1 MIKKYLNTNLLK
13 HFYVVLFFIIVSILF
28 FSPILEGKK
37 ILQPDIVKYTAM
49 SKELNDFRTDND
61 EETYWI
67 NNAFSGMPTFQ
78 LGAKYPHNYIKKLD
92 LSLRFLPRPADY
104 IFLYLICFYILCL
117 SLKVEYRLAVLGSLA
132 FAFSTYLIII
142 IGVGHNAK
150 AHAIG
155 YMPLVIAGIITVF
168 KRKYFLGFILSTIA
182 LGLQFSANHFQ
193 MTYYLMFMVIILG
206 LYYLID
212 HYKRNELRSF
222 TKSILILF
230 GALFLS
236 ISMNASVLMSTYEY
250 SKESQRGK
258 SELTINPDGN
268 EKEDITSGLTK
279 EYITQFSYGK
289 FEALNLFIPRIMGGA
304 STEKLDRNSSLYKA
318 LKDNGVDI
326 KESNEFIKTSP
337 TYWGDQPNVAAPAY
351 LGVTVFFLFVFSI
364 FLTQGREKKWI
375 LTAIFISLLLSFGKN
390 LEFLTDFFIDY
401 FPYYNKFRAVTSIQV
416 IIELCVPLLAVIGL
430 HRFFKNDGENHLKYL
445 YYTLISLIVLL
456 LFLYFFK
463 DYLNFS
469 GSIDT
474 ELINGSWGSLFE
486 KLLDPLINDRKDMYT
501 NDLLRTLIYISIVFG
516 ILFLYLK
523 KRITKNI
530 SIISIGLIIMIDLIS
545 FSKNYVN
552 HENFVEASSVEQP
565 FENVYVYNELEKDKS
580 DFRVYDIRNTE
591 EAYYFSKSV
600 DGYSAVKLKS
610 YDDILNFYFLFDRDN
625 SNVLS
630 MLNTK
635 YIIVNEDKFILNP
648 SNSGSAWFIKTLEK
662 VPSRNEEILALETLD
677 FRNKVISKDLE
688 PKNYVLDDSS
698 SVELLD
704 KSSNYLKYK
713 INNNNDGFVVFSEI
727 FYPYGWISTIDGV
740 EIPHHRV
747 NYILRGMEVPKGEH
761 IIEFRFDPQVVKT
774 SSKISLAGTS
784 IFVLL
789 IVLFGYLKFRKV

>member
-1 MIKKYLNTNLLK
+1 MKKSTKINIVK
-13 HFYVVLFFIIVSILF
+13 HLSVIILFIVTSLLF
-28 FSPILEGKK
+28 FSPILEEKK
-37 ILQPDIVKYTAM
+37 ILQPDIVNYTAM
-49 SKELNDFRTDND
+49 SKELIDFRIDNG

-78 LGAKYPHNYIKKLD
+78 LGAKFPHNYIKKLD

-104 IFLYLICFYILCL
+104 IFLYLLCFYILCL

-206 LYYLID
+206 SYYLID

-258 SELTINPDGN
+258 SELTINPDGK
-268 EKEDITSGLTK
+268 EKDDITSGLSK
-279 EYITQFSYGK
+279 EYITQYSYGK
-289 FEALNLFIPRIMGGA
+289 FEILNLFIPRIMGGA
-304 STEKLDRNSSLYKA
+304 STEKLDRNSSFYKA
-318 LKDNGVDI
+318 LKDSEYA
-326 KESNEFIKTSP
+326 KYSNEIIKNSP
-337 TYWGDQPNVAAPAY
+337 TYWGNQPGVAAPAY
-351 LGVTVFFLFVFSI
+351 LGITVFFLFVFSI
-364 FLTQGREKKWI
+364 FLTHGREKKWI
-375 LTAIFISLLLSFGKN
+375 LTAIFISLLLSFGEN

-401 FPYYNKFRAVTSIQV
+401 FPYYDKFRAVTSIQV
-416 IIELCVPLLAVIGL
+416 IVELCVPLLAVIGL

-445 YYTLISLIVLL
+445 YYTIISFIVLL
-456 LFLYFFK
+456 LLLYFGK
-463 DYLNFS
+463 EYLNFS
-469 GSIDT
+469 GLGDK
-474 ELINGSWGSLFE
+474 G
-486 KLLDPLINDRKDMYT
+486 LDKGFLSALVIDRKEMYDS
-501 NDLLRTLIYISIVFG
+501 DLFRTLIYISVVFG

-523 KRITKNI
+523 KIIKKNI
-530 SIISIGLIIMIDLIS
+530 TIISIGLIIMIDLIS

-552 HENFVEASSVEQP
+552 DENFVEAARVEQP
-565 FENVYVYNELEKDKS
+565 FDNDYIYNELEKDKS
-580 DFRVYDIRNTE
+580 DYRVFDKRNQVV
-591 EAYYFSKSV
+591 ASYFSKSV
-600 DGYSAVKLKS
+600 YGYSAVKLKS
-610 YDDILNFYFLFDRDN
+610 YDDLLNFYFLTNRDN

-635 YIIVNEDKFILNP
+635 YIIGNEFEFNTLT
-648 SNSGSAWFIKTLEK
+648 SGSAWFIKTLEK
-662 VPSRNEEILALETLD
+662 VPNRNEEILALETLD
-677 FRNKVISKDLE
+677 FRNKAISKDLE
-688 PKNYVLDDSS
+688 PKNYILDNSS
-698 SVELLD
+698 SVELLE
-704 KSSNYLKYK
+704 KSSNHLKYK
-713 INNNNDGFVVFSEI
+713 TNNNNDGFVVFSEI
-727 FYPYGWISTIDGV
+727 FYPYGWVSTIDGM
-740 EIPHHRV
+740 ETPHHRV
-747 NYILRGMEVPKGEH
+747 NYILRGIQVPNGEH

-774 SSKISLAGTS
+774 SSKISLASTS
-784 IFVLL
+784 IFILL

>member
-206 LYYLID
+206 SYYLID

-222 TKSILILF
+222 TKSILILL

-258 SELTINPDGN
+258 SELTINPNGK
-268 EKEDITSGLTK
+268 EKDNITSGLSK
-279 EYITQFSYGK
+279 EYITQYSYGK
-289 FEALNLFIPRIMGGA
+289 FEILNLFIPRIMGGA
-304 STEKLDRNSSLYKA
+304 STEKLDRDSSFYKA
-318 LKDNGVDI
+318 LKDSEYA
-326 KESNEFIKTSP
+326 KYSNEIIKNSP
-337 TYWGDQPNVAAPAY
+337 TYWGNQPGVAAPAY
-351 LGVTVFFLFVFSI
+351 LGITVFFLFVFSI
-364 FLTQGREKKWI
+364 FLTHGREKKWI

-401 FPYYNKFRAVTSIQV
+401 FPYYDKFRAVTSIQV

-445 YYTLISLIVLL
+445 YYTIISFIVLL
-456 LFLYFFK
+456 LLLYFGK
-463 DYLNFS
+463 EYLNFS
-469 GSIDT
+469 GLGDK
-474 ELINGSWGSLFE
+474 G
-486 KLLDPLINDRKDMYT
+486 LDKGFLSALVIDRKEMYDS
-501 NDLLRTLIYISIVFG
+501 DLFRTLIYISVVFG

-523 KRITKNI
+523 KIIKKNI
-530 SIISIGLIIMIDLIS
+530 TIISIGLIIMIDLIS

-552 HENFVEASSVEQP
+552 DENFVEAARVEQP
-565 FENVYVYNELEKDKS
+565 FDNDYIYNELEKDKS
-580 DFRVYDIRNTE
+580 DYRVFDKRNQVV
-591 EAYYFSKSV
+591 ASYFSKSV
-600 DGYSAVKLKS
+600 YGYSAVKLKS
-610 YDDILNFYFLFDRDN
+610 YDDVLNFYFLTNRDN

-635 YIIVNEDKFILNP
+635 YIIGNEFEFNTLT
-648 SNSGSAWFIKTLEK
+648 SGSAWFIKTLEK
-662 VPSRNEEILALETLD
+662 VPNRNEEILALETLD
-677 FRNKVISKDLE
+677 FRNKAISKDLE
-688 PKNYVLDDSS
+688 PKNYILDNSS
-698 SVELLD
+698 SVELLE
-704 KSSNYLKYK
+704 KSSNHLKYK

-727 FYPYGWISTIDGV
+727 FYPYGWVSTIDGM
-740 EIPHHRV
+740 ETPHHRV
-747 NYILRGMEVPKGEH
+747 NYILRGMEVPNGEH

-774 SSKISLAGTS
+774 SSKISLASTS
-784 IFVLL
+784 IFILL

>member
-1 MIKKYLNTNLLK
+1 MKKSTKINIVK
-13 HFYVVLFFIIVSILF
+13 HLSVIILFIVTSLLF
-28 FSPILEGKK
+28 FSPILEEKK
-37 ILQPDIVKYTAM
+37 ILQPDIVNYTAM
-49 SKELNDFRTDND
+49 SKELNDFRIDNG

-78 LGAKYPHNYIKKLD
+78 LGAKFPHNYIKKLD

-104 IFLYLICFYILCL
+104 IFLYLLCFYILCL

-206 LYYLID
+206 SYYLID

-222 TKSILILF
+222 TKSILILL

-258 SELTINPDGN
+258 SELTINPDGK
-268 EKEDITSGLTK
+268 EKDNITSGLSK
-279 EYITQFSYGK
+279 EYITQYSYGK
-289 FEALNLFIPRIMGGA
+289 FEILNLFIPRIMGGA
-304 STEKLDRNSSLYKA
+304 STEKLDRDSSFYKA
-318 LKDNGVDI
+318 LKDSEYA
-326 KESNEFIKTSP
+326 KYSNEIIKNSP
-337 TYWGDQPNVAAPAY
+337 TYWGNQPGVAAPAY
-351 LGVTVFFLFVFSI
+351 LGITVFFLFVFSI
-364 FLTQGREKKWI
+364 FLTHGREKKWI

-401 FPYYNKFRAVTSIQV
+401 FPYYDKFRAVTSIQV
-416 IIELCVPLLAVIGL
+416 IVELCVPLLAVIGL

-445 YYTLISLIVLL
+445 YYTIISFIVLL
-456 LFLYFFK
+456 LLLYFGK
-463 DYLNFS
+463 EYLNFS
-469 GSIDT
+469 GLGDK
-474 ELINGSWGSLFE
+474 G
-486 KLLDPLINDRKDMYT
+486 LDKDFLSALVIDRKEMYDS
-501 NDLLRTLIYISIVFG
+501 DLFRTLIYISVVFG

-523 KRITKNI
+523 KIIKKNI
-530 SIISIGLIIMIDLIS
+530 TIISIGLIIMIDLIS

-552 HENFVEASSVEQP
+552 DENFVEAARVEQP
-565 FENVYVYNELEKDKS
+565 FDNDYIYNELEKDKS
-580 DFRVYDIRNTE
+580 DYRVFDKRNQVV
-591 EAYYFSKSV
+591 ASYFSKSV
-600 DGYSAVKLKS
+600 YGYSAVKLKS
-610 YDDILNFYFLFDRDN
+610 YDDVLNFYFLTNRDN

-635 YIIVNEDKFILNP
+635 YIIGNEFEFNTLT
-648 SNSGSAWFIKTLEK
+648 SGSAWFIKTLEK
-662 VPSRNEEILALETLD
+662 VPNRNEEILALETLD
-677 FRNKVISKDLE
+677 FRNKAISKDLE
-688 PKNYVLDDSS
+688 PKNYILDNSS
-698 SVELLD
+698 SVELLE
-704 KSSNYLKYK
+704 KSSNHLKYK

-727 FYPYGWISTIDGV
+727 FYPYGWVSTIDGM
-740 EIPHHRV
+740 ETPHHRV
-747 NYILRGMEVPKGEH
+747 NYILRGMEVPNGEH

-774 SSKISLAGTS
+774 SSKISLASTS
-784 IFVLL
+784 IFILL

>member
-1 MIKKYLNTNLLK
+1 MKKSTKINIVK
-13 HFYVVLFFIIVSILF
+13 HLSVIILFIVTSLLF
-28 FSPILEGKK
+28 FSPVIKGKK
-37 ILQPDIVKYTAM
+37 IFQQDIMLYDGMA
-49 SKELNDFRTDND
+49 KELRDFREKNG

-78 LGAKYPHNYIKKLD
+78 LGAKFPHNYIKKLD

-104 IFLYLICFYILCL
+104 IFLYLLCFYILCL

-222 TKSILILF
+222 IKSILILF

-258 SELTINPDGN
+258 SELTINPDGK
-268 EKEDITSGLTK
+268 EKDNITSGLSK
-279 EYITQFSYGK
+279 EYITQYSYGK
-289 FEALNLFIPRIMGGA
+289 FEILNLFIPRIMGGA
-304 STEKLDRNSSLYKA
+304 STEKLDRNSSFYKA
-318 LKDNGVDI
+318 LKDSEYA
-326 KESNEFIKTSP
+326 KYSNEIIKNSP
-337 TYWGDQPNVAAPAY
+337 TYWGNQPGVAAPAY
-351 LGVTVFFLFVFSI
+351 LGITVFFLFVFSI
-364 FLTQGREKKWI
+364 FLTHGREKKWI

-401 FPYYNKFRAVTSIQV
+401 FPYYDKFRAVTSIQV
-416 IIELCVPLLAVIGL
+416 IVELCVPLLAIIGL

-445 YYTLISLIVLL
+445 YYTIISFIVLL
-456 LFLYFFK
+456 LLLYFGK
-463 DYLNFS
+463 EYLNFS
-469 GSIDT
+469 GLGDK
-474 ELINGSWGSLFE
+474 G
-486 KLLDPLINDRKDMYT
+486 LDEVFLSALVIDRKEMYDS
-501 NDLLRTLIYISIVFG
+501 DLFRTLIYISVVFG

-523 KRITKNI
+523 KIIKKNI
-530 SIISIGLIIMIDLIS
+530 TIISIGLIIMIDLIS

-552 HENFVEASSVEQP
+552 DENFVEAARVEQP
-565 FENVYVYNELEKDKS
+565 FDNDYIYNELEKDKS
-580 DFRVYDIRNTE
+580 DYRVFDKRNQVV
-591 EAYYFSKSV
+591 ASYFSKSV
-600 DGYSAVKLKS
+600 YGYSAVKLKS
-610 YDDILNFYFLFDRDN
+610 YDDVLNFYFLTNRDN

-635 YIIVNEDKFILNP
+635 YIIGNEFEFNTLT
-648 SNSGSAWFIKTLEK
+648 SGSAWFIKTLEK
-662 VPSRNEEILALETLD
+662 VPNRNEEILALETLD
-677 FRNKVISKDLE
+677 FRNKAISKDLE
-688 PKNYVLDDSS
+688 PKNYILDNSS
-698 SVELLD
+698 YVELLE
-704 KSSNYLKYK
+704 KSSNHVKYK

-727 FYPYGWISTIDGV
+727 FYPYGWVSTIDGM
-740 EIPHHRV
+740 ETPHHRV
-747 NYILRGMEVPKGEH
+747 NYILRGMQVPNGEH

-774 SSKISLAGTS
+774 SSKISLASTS
-784 IFVLL
+784 IFILL

>member
-1 MIKKYLNTNLLK
+1 MKKSTKINIVK
-13 HFYVVLFFIIVSILF
+13 HLSVIILFIVTSLLF
-28 FSPILEGKK
+28 FSPILEEKK
-37 ILQPDIVKYTAM
+37 ILQPDIVNYTAM
-49 SKELNDFRTDND
+49 SKELIDFRIDNG

-78 LGAKYPHNYIKKLD
+78 LGAKFPHNYIKKLD

-104 IFLYLICFYILCL
+104 IFLYLLCFYILCL

-206 LYYLID
+206 SYYLID

-222 TKSILILF
+222 TKSILILL

-258 SELTINPDGN
+258 SELTINPNGK
-268 EKEDITSGLTK
+268 EKDNITSGLSK
-279 EYITQFSYGK
+279 EYITQYSYGK
-289 FEALNLFIPRIMGGA
+289 FEILNLFIPRIMGGA
-304 STEKLDRNSSLYKA
+304 STEKLDRDSSFYKA
-318 LKDNGVDI
+318 LKDSEYA
-326 KESNEFIKTSP
+326 KYSNEIIKNSP
-337 TYWGDQPNVAAPAY
+337 TYWGNQPGVAAPAY
-351 LGVTVFFLFVFSI
+351 LGITVFFLFVFSI
-364 FLTQGREKKWI
+364 FLTQGREKKLI
-375 LTAIFISLLLSFGKN
+375 LTAIFISLLLSFGRN

-445 YYTLISLIVLL
+445 YYTLISFIVLL
-456 LFLYFFK
+456 FLLYFGK

-469 GSIDT
+469 GLGDT
-474 ELINGSWGSLFE
+474 A
-486 KLLDPLINDRKDMYT
+486 LDEDFLSALVIDRKEMYDS
-501 NDLLRTLIYISIVFG
+501 DLFRTLIYISIVFG

-552 HENFVEASSVEQP
+552 DENFVESARVEQP
-565 FENVYVYNELEKDKS
+565 FDNDYIYNELEKDKS
-580 DFRVYDIRNTE
+580 DYRVFDKRNQVV
-591 EAYYFSKSV
+591 ASYFSKSV
-600 DGYSAVKLKS
+600 YGYSAVKLKS
-610 YDDILNFYFLFDRDN
+610 YDDVVNFYFLTNRDN
-625 SNVLS
+625 SNVLR

-635 YIIVNEDKFILNP
+635 YIIGNEFEFEPL
-648 SNSGSAWFIKTLEK
+648 SSGSAWFIKTLENI
-662 VPSRNEEILALETLD
+662 PNRNEEILALETLD
-677 FRNKVISKDLE
+677 FRNKAISKDLE
-688 PKNYVLDDSS
+688 PKNYILDNSS
-698 SVELLD
+698 SVELLE
-704 KSSNYLKYK
+704 KSSNHLKYK

-727 FYPYGWISTIDGV
+727 FYPYGWVSTIDGM
-740 EIPHHRV
+740 ETPHHRV
-747 NYILRGMEVPKGEH
+747 NYILRGMEVPNGEH

-774 SSKISLAGTS
+774 SSKISLASTS
-784 IFVLL
+784 IFILL

>member
-1 MIKKYLNTNLLK
+1 MKKSTKINIVK
-13 HFYVVLFFIIVSILF
+13 HLSVIILFIVTSLLF
-28 FSPILEGKK
+28 FSPILEEKK
-37 ILQPDIVKYTAM
+37 ILQPDIVNYTAM
-49 SKELNDFRTDND
+49 SKELNDFRIDNG

-78 LGAKYPHNYIKKLD
+78 LGAKFPHNYIKKLD

-104 IFLYLICFYILCL
+104 IFLYLLCFYILCL

-206 LYYLID
+206 SYYLID

-222 TKSILILF
+222 TKSILILL

-258 SELTINPDGN
+258 SELTINPDGK
-268 EKEDITSGLTK
+268 EKDNITSGLSK
-279 EYITQFSYGK
+279 EYITQYSYGK
-289 FEALNLFIPRIMGGA
+289 FEILNLFIPRIMGGA
-304 STEKLDRNSSLYKA
+304 STEKLDRNSSFYKA
-318 LKDNGVDI
+318 LKDSEYA
-326 KESNEFIKTSP
+326 KYSNEIIKNSP
-337 TYWGDQPNVAAPAY
+337 TYWGNQPGVAAPAY
-351 LGVTVFFLFVFSI
+351 LGITVFFLFVFSI
-364 FLTQGREKKWI
+364 FLTHGREKKWI

-401 FPYYNKFRAVTSIQV
+401 FPYYDKFRAVTSIQV
-416 IIELCVPLLAVIGL
+416 IVELCVPLLAVIGL
-430 HRFFKNDGENHLKYL
+430 HRFFKNDEENHLKYL
-445 YYTLISLIVLL
+445 YYTIISFIVLL
-456 LFLYFFK
+456 LLLYFGK
-463 DYLNFS
+463 EYLNFS
-469 GSIDT
+469 GLGDK
-474 ELINGSWGSLFE
+474 G
-486 KLLDPLINDRKDMYT
+486 LDKGFLSALVIDRKEMYDS
-501 NDLLRTLIYISIVFG
+501 DLFRTLIYISVVFG

-523 KRITKNI
+523 KIIKKNI
-530 SIISIGLIIMIDLIS
+530 TIISIGLIIMIDLIS

-552 HENFVEASSVEQP
+552 DENFVEAARVEQP
-565 FENVYVYNELEKDKS
+565 FDNDYIYNELEKDKS
-580 DFRVYDIRNTE
+580 DYRVFDKRNQVV
-591 EAYYFSKSV
+591 ASYFSKSV
-600 DGYSAVKLKS
+600 YGYSAVKLKS
-610 YDDILNFYFLFDRDN
+610 YDDVLNFYFLTNRDN

-635 YIIVNEDKFILNP
+635 YIIGNEFEFNTLT
-648 SNSGSAWFIKTLEK
+648 SGSAWFIKTLEK
-662 VPSRNEEILALETLD
+662 VPNRNEEILALETLD
-677 FRNKVISKDLE
+677 FRNKAISKDLE
-688 PKNYVLDDSS
+688 PKNYILDNSS
-698 SVELLD
+698 SVELLE

-727 FYPYGWISTIDGV
+727 FYPYGWVSTIDGM
-740 EIPHHRV
+740 ETPHHRV
-747 NYILRGMEVPKGEH
+747 NYILRGMEVPNGEH

-774 SSKISLAGTS
+774 SSKISLASTS
-784 IFVLL
+784 IFILL

>member
-1 MIKKYLNTNLLK
+1 MKKSTKINIVK
-13 HFYVVLFFIIVSILF
+13 HLSVIILFIVTSLLF
-28 FSPILEGKK
+28 FSPILEEKK
-37 ILQPDIVKYTAM
+37 ILQPDIVNYTAM
-49 SKELNDFRTDND
+49 SKELNDFRIDNG

-78 LGAKYPHNYIKKLD
+78 LGAKFPHNYIKKLD

-104 IFLYLICFYILCL
+104 IFLYLLCFYILCL

-206 LYYLID
+206 SYYLLD

-222 TKSILILF
+222 TKSILILL

-258 SELTINPDGN
+258 SELTINPDGK
-268 EKEDITSGLTK
+268 EKDNITSGLSK
-279 EYITQFSYGK
+279 EYITQYSYGK
-289 FEALNLFIPRIMGGA
+289 FEILNLFIPRIMGGA
-304 STEKLDRNSSLYKA
+304 STEKLDRDSSFYKA
-318 LKDNGVDI
+318 LKDSEYA
-326 KESNEFIKTSP
+326 KYSNEIIKNSP
-337 TYWGDQPNVAAPAY
+337 TYWGNQPGVAAPAY
-351 LGVTVFFLFVFSI
+351 LGITVFFLFVFSI
-364 FLTQGREKKWI
+364 FLTHGREKKWI

-401 FPYYNKFRAVTSIQV
+401 FPYYDKFRAVTSIQV
-416 IIELCVPLLAVIGL
+416 IVELCVPLLAVIGL
-430 HRFFKNDGENHLKYL
+430 HRFFKNDEENHLKYL
-445 YYTLISLIVLL
+445 YYTIISFIVLL
-456 LFLYFFK
+456 LLLYFGK
-463 DYLNFS
+463 EYLNFS
-469 GSIDT
+469 GLGDK
-474 ELINGSWGSLFE
+474 G
-486 KLLDPLINDRKDMYT
+486 LDKDFLSALVIDRKEMYDS
-501 NDLLRTLIYISIVFG
+501 DLFRTLIYISVVFG

-523 KRITKNI
+523 KIIKKNI
-530 SIISIGLIIMIDLIS
+530 TIISIGLIIMIDLIS

-552 HENFVEASSVEQP
+552 DENFVEAARVEQP
-565 FENVYVYNELEKDKS
+565 FDNDYIYNELEKDKS
-580 DFRVYDIRNTE
+580 DYRVFDKRNQVV
-591 EAYYFSKSV
+591 ASYFSKSV
-600 DGYSAVKLKS
+600 YGYSAVKLKS
-610 YDDILNFYFLFDRDN
+610 YDDVLNFYFLTNRDN

-635 YIIVNEDKFILNP
+635 YIIGNEFEFNTLT
-648 SNSGSAWFIKTLEK
+648 SGSAWFIKTLEK
-662 VPSRNEEILALETLD
+662 VPNRNEEILALETLD
-677 FRNKVISKDLE
+677 FRNKAISKDLE
-688 PKNYVLDDSS
+688 PKNYILDNSS
-698 SVELLD
+698 SVELLE
-704 KSSNYLKYK
+704 KSSNHLKYK

-727 FYPYGWISTIDGV
+727 FYPYGWVSTIDGM
-740 EIPHHRV
+740 ETPHHRV
-747 NYILRGMEVPKGEH
+747 NYILRGMEVPNGEH

-774 SSKISLAGTS
+774 SSKISLASTS
-784 IFVLL
+784 IFILL

>member
-1 MIKKYLNTNLLK
+1 MIKKYLNTDPLK
-13 HFYVVLFFIIVSILF
+13 HFYVVLFFVLVSILF

-37 ILQPDIVKYTAM
+37 ILQPDIINYTAM
-49 SKELNDFRTDND
+49 SKELNDFRVDND

-104 IFLYLICFYILCL
+104 IFLYLMCFYILCL

-142 IGVGHNAK
+142 IGEGHNAK

-212 HYKRNELRSF
+212 HYKRKELRSF
-222 TKSILILF
+222 TKAIMILF

-250 SKESQRGK
+250 SNESQRGK
-258 SELTINPDGN
+258 SELTINSDGST
-268 EKEDITSGLTK
+268 KESFSEGLDR
-279 EYITQFSYGK
+279 EYITQWSYGL
-289 FEALNLFIPRIMGGA
+289 FESLNLFIPRIMGGA
-304 STEKLDRNSSLYKA
+304 SKEKLDRNSSLYKA
-318 LKDNGVDI
+318 LKDNGVDT
-326 KESNEFIKTSP
+326 KQSNEFIKNSP
-337 TYWGDQPNVAAPAY
+337 TYWGDQPGVAAPAY
-351 LGVTVFFLFVFSI
+351 LGITVFFLFVFSI

-375 LTAIFISLLLSFGKN
+375 LTAIFISLLLSFGRN

-445 YYTLISLIVLL
+445 YYTLISFIVLL
-456 LFLYFFK
+456 FLLYFGK

-469 GSIDT
+469 GLGDT
-474 ELINGSWGSLFE
+474 G
-486 KLLDPLINDRKDMYT
+486 LDEDFLSALVIDRKEMYDS
-501 NDLLRTLIYISIVFG
+501 DLFRTLIYISIVFG

-552 HENFVEASSVEQP
+552 DENFVESARVEQP
-565 FENVYVYNELEKDKS
+565 FDNDYIYNELEKDKS
-580 DFRVYDIRNTE
+580 DYRVFDKRNQVV
-591 EAYYFSKSV
+591 ASYFSKSV
-600 DGYSAVKLKS
+600 YGYSAVKLKS
-610 YDDILNFYFLFDRDN
+610 YDDVVNFYFLTNRDN
-625 SNVLS
+625 SNVLR

-635 YIIVNEDKFILNP
+635 YIIGNEFEFEPLA
-648 SNSGSAWFIKTLEK
+648 SGSAWFIKTLENI
-662 VPSRNEEILALETLD
+662 PNRNEEILALETLD
-677 FRNKVISKDLE
+677 FRNKAISKDLE
-688 PKNYVLDDSS
+688 PKNYILDNSS
-698 SVELLD
+698 SVELLE

-727 FYPYGWISTIDGV
+727 FYPYGWVSTIDGM
-740 EIPHHRV
+740 ETPHHRV
-747 NYILRGMEVPKGEH
+747 NYILRGMEVSKGEH

-774 SSKISLAGTS
+774 SSKISLASTS

>member
-1 MIKKYLNTNLLK
+1 MIKKYLNTDPLK
-13 HFYVVLFFIIVSILF
+13 HFYVVLFFVLVSILF

-37 ILQPDIVKYTAM
+37 ILQPDIINYTAM
-49 SKELNDFRTDND
+49 SKELNDFRVDND

-92 LSLRFLPRPADY
+92 LSIRFLPRPADY
-104 IFLYLICFYILCL
+104 IFLYLMCFYILCL

-142 IGVGHNAK
+142 IGEGHNAK

-222 TKSILILF
+222 TKAIMILF

-250 SKESQRGK
+250 SNESQRGK
-258 SELTINPDGN
+258 SELTINSDGST
-268 EKEDITSGLTK
+268 KESFSEGLDR
-279 EYITQFSYGK
+279 EYITQWSYGL
-289 FEALNLFIPRIMGGA
+289 FESLNLFIPRIMGGA
-304 STEKLDRNSSLYKA
+304 SKEKLDRNSSLYKA
-318 LKDNGVDI
+318 LKDNGVDT
-326 KESNEFIKTSP
+326 KQSNEFIKNSP
-337 TYWGDQPNVAAPAY
+337 TYWGDQPGVAAPAY
-351 LGVTVFFLFVFSI
+351 LGITVFFLFVFSI

-375 LTAIFISLLLSFGKN
+375 LTAIFISLLLSFGRN

-445 YYTLISLIVLL
+445 YYTLISFIVLL
-456 LFLYFFK
+456 FLLYFGK
-463 DYLNFS
+463 EYLNFS
-469 GSIDT
+469 GLGDA
-474 ELINGSWGSLFE
+474 G
-486 KLLDPLINDRKDMYT
+486 LDEDFLSALVIDRKEMYDS
-501 NDLLRTLIYISIVFG
+501 DLFRTLIYISIVFG

-552 HENFVEASSVEQP
+552 DENFVESARVEQP
-565 FENVYVYNELEKDKS
+565 FDNDYIYNELEKDKS
-580 DFRVYDIRNTE
+580 DYRVFDKRNQVV
-591 EAYYFSKSV
+591 ASYFSKSV
-600 DGYSAVKLKS
+600 YGYSAVKLKS
-610 YDDILNFYFLFDRDN
+610 YDDVVNFYFLTNRDN
-625 SNVLS
+625 SNVLR

-635 YIIVNEDKFILNP
+635 YIIGNEFEFEPL
-648 SNSGSAWFIKTLEK
+648 SSGSAWFIKTLENI
-662 VPSRNEEILALETLD
+662 PNRNEEILALETLD
-677 FRNKVISKDLE
+677 FRNKAISKDLE
-688 PKNYVLDDSS
+688 PKNYILDNSS
-698 SVELLD
+698 SVELLE

-727 FYPYGWISTIDGV
+727 FYPYGWVSTIDGM
-740 EIPHHRV
+740 ETPHHRV
-747 NYILRGMEVPKGEH
+747 NYILRGMEVSKGEH

-774 SSKISLAGTS
+774 SSKISLASTS

>member
-1 MIKKYLNTNLLK
+1 MLIMKKSTKINIVK
-13 HFYVVLFFIIVSILF
+13 HLSVIILFIVTSLLF
-28 FSPILEGKK
+28 FSPVIKGKK
-37 ILQPDIVKYTAM
+37 IFQQDIMLYDGMA
-49 SKELNDFRTDND
+49 KELRDFREKNG

-78 LGAKYPHNYIKKLD
+78 LGAKFPHNYIKKLD

-104 IFLYLICFYILCL
+104 IFLYLLCFYILCL

-222 TKSILILF
+222 IKSILILF

-258 SELTINPDGN
+258 SELTINPDGK
-268 EKEDITSGLTK
+268 EKNDITSGLSK
-279 EYITQFSYGK
+279 EYITQYSYGK
-289 FEALNLFIPRIMGGA
+289 FEILNLFIPRIMGGA
-304 STEKLDRNSSLYKA
+304 STEKLDHNSSFYKA
-318 LKDNGVDI
+318 LKDSEYA
-326 KESNEFIKTSP
+326 KYSNEIIKNSP
-337 TYWGDQPNVAAPAY
+337 TYWGNQPGVAAPAY
-351 LGVTVFFLFVFSI
+351 LGITVFFLFVFSI
-364 FLTQGREKKWI
+364 FLTHGREKKWI

-401 FPYYNKFRAVTSIQV
+401 FPYYDKFRAVTSIQV
-416 IIELCVPLLAVIGL
+416 IVELCVPLLAIIGL

-445 YYTLISLIVLL
+445 YYTIISFIVLL
-456 LFLYFFK
+456 LLLYFGK
-463 DYLNFS
+463 EYLNFS
-469 GSIDT
+469 GLGDK
-474 ELINGSWGSLFE
+474 G
-486 KLLDPLINDRKDMYT
+486 LDEVFLSALVIDRKEMYDS
-501 NDLLRTLIYISIVFG
+501 DLFRTLIYISVVFG

-523 KRITKNI
+523 KIIKKNI
-530 SIISIGLIIMIDLIS
+530 TIISIGLIIMIDLIS

-552 HENFVEASSVEQP
+552 DENFVEAARVEQP
-565 FENVYVYNELEKDKS
+565 FDNDYIYNELEKDKS
-580 DFRVYDIRNTE
+580 DYRVFDKRNQVV
-591 EAYYFSKSV
+591 ASYFSKSV
-600 DGYSAVKLKS
+600 YGYSAVKLKS
-610 YDDILNFYFLFDRDN
+610 YDDVLNFYFLSNRDN

-635 YIIVNEDKFILNP
+635 YIIGNEFEFNKLT
-648 SNSGSAWFIKTLEK
+648 SGSAWFIKTLEK
-662 VPSRNEEILALETLD
+662 VPNRNEEILALETLD
-677 FRNKVISKDLE
+677 FRNKAISKDLE
-688 PKNYVLDDSS
+688 PKNYILDNSS
-698 SVELLD
+698 YVELLE
-704 KSSNYLKYK
+704 KSSNHVKYK

-727 FYPYGWISTIDGV
+727 FYPYGWVSTIDGM
-740 EIPHHRV
+740 ETPHHRV
-747 NYILRGMEVPKGEH
+747 NYILRGMQVPNGEH

-774 SSKISLAGTS
+774 SSKISLASTS
-784 IFVLL
+784 IFILL